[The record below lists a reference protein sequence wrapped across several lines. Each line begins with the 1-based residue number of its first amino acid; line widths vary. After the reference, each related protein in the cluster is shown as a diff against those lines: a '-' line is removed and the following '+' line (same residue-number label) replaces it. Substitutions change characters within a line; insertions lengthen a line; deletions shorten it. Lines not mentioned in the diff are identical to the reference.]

1 LSKQPACILYY
12 YKTTCRPTRIPM
24 AGRSGRQLIKL
35 KDIFEDTKLEVV
47 ELDLYRIWGLTL
59 DTSNKN

>member
-1 LSKQPACILYY
+1 
-12 YKTTCRPTRIPM
+12 M